1 MYSKC
6 QRCGRKLTDPES
18 MVRGYGPECWADIVN
33 IVREQMHPQEDE
45 PIPGQMT
52 IFELIGG
59 EDDNGKECL
68 PGMQKDVLA
77 TAGTVKERQSDA
89 DMS

>member
-18 MVRGYGPECWADIVN
+18 MIRGYGPECWADIVN
-33 IVREQMHPQEDE
+33 IVREQLHPREDE

-52 IFELIGG
+52 IFDLIGG
-59 EDDNGKECL
+59 EDDNNKEEV
-68 PGMQKDVLA
+68 PDMREDVHA
-77 TAGTVKERQSDA
+77 AAGTVKEGQ
-89 DMS
+89 